1 MNTIKINTEFV
12 KLSQAMKMADLVSS
26 GGEAKHFILQEMV
39 LVNDEIC
46 TQRGRKLYKN
56 DIMEFDGNKYVIQ
69 P

>member
-26 GGEAKHFILQEMV
+26 GGEAKQFILQEMV
-39 LVNDEIC
+39 LVNDEVC

-56 DIMEFDGNKYVIQ
+56 DTMEFDGNKYVIQ
-69 P
+69 S